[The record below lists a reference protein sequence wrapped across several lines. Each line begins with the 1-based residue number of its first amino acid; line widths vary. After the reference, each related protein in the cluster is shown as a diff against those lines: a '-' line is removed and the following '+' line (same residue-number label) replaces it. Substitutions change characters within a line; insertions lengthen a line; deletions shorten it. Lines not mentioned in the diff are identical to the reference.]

1 MLWVFPGLYGALIP
15 ALPSA
20 SFKRYV
26 QRYGSAPAVQP
37 DPDAPA
43 PSMVLYGA
51 ILVSTD
57 GEHFQVSLLRNL
69 RILRKAFSHKG
80 WRLRRACE
88 NLRKRSPMHQ
98 WSLAATPKIR
108 NVPQTFR
115 TLNRP

>member
-1 MLWVFPGLYGALIP
+1 
-15 ALPSA
+15 
-20 SFKRYV
+20 
-26 QRYGSAPAVQP
+26 
-37 DPDAPA
+37 
-43 PSMVLYGA
+43 MVLYGA

-80 WRLRRACE
+80 WRLRRECG